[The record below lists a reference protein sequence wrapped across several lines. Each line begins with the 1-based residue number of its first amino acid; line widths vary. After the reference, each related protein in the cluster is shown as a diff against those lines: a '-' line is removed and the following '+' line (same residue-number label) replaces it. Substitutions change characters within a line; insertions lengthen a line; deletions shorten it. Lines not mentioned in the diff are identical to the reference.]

1 MSIATRYL
9 EITYR
14 HGKPLAAYLYLA
26 RNSDDRSE
34 RVGEIRK
41 GYLVDRAA
49 DGRPIGIE
57 LTSPQRVTLAELND
71 VLAELQLDPLSPED
85 LSPLAAA

>member
-1 MSIATRYL
+1 MSISRPYL

-14 HGKPLAAYLYLA
+14 HGKPLAAYLYLP
-26 RNSDDRSE
+26 RNAGDSSE
-34 RVGEIRK
+34 RVEEART
-41 GYLVDRAA
+41 GYLVDRSA

-57 LTSPQRVTLAELND
+57 MTSPRRVTLGELNE
-71 VLAELQLDPLSPED
+71 VLAELHLDPLTAED